1 MEQLLLR
8 ELKSLPLSAKD
19 SVKVR
24 RSGVDCEL
32 SVVDIYQVCLWSR
45 VANRVL
51 YPLASFKIQDE
62 KSYYEAIKQVRWDEH
77 LAVDGTLAVDFF
89 CQSSCITHSQYGAQ
103 LTKDAVVDQFRED
116 TGQRPGV
123 DRAEPD
129 IRVNVYLYKNRA
141 RISLDMAGSSLH
153 RRNYRKLGSEAPL
166 KENLAACILLK
177 AGWPAIAKQ
186 GAPLLDP
193 MCGSGTL
200 LIEAA
205 MMAADYAPG
214 LKREYFGFL
223 SWRLHDES
231 AWQTVREQA
240 LKRMDDGISK
250 LGNTN
255 NQSEITG
262 FDVDKKAVQASQT
275 NIAAAGLDAVISIH
289 QSDFFADEN
298 PVTNGPG
305 LVVINPPYG
314 ERLEDESTIGVFYS
328 KLGRSL
334 RRKAPNWDLA
344 LFTGNPSLFHRTGLS
359 RQLVLECRNG
369 DIDCKLF
376 KSTLP
381 PLAKTIEKQAAQQ
394 SSSAGGVW
402 PQTPGRNETNGL
414 ETGNLKESVPG
425 VDQFRGRLKK
435 NIRALRGWIKSA
447 SVTNYRI
454 YDADLPDFAFA
465 LDVYQSADGTMV
477 SLQEYR
483 APSHIDP
490 VLAQQRIDAAAPVVC
505 ELLQCSAENLAI
517 KRRQRQRRESQYQRI
532 EKTNKYHQVTEGRC
546 RFLINLHD
554 YLDTGLFLDHRK
566 VRLWLADKAHGKRF
580 LNLYCYTA
588 TASVH
593 AALGGAASS
602 VSVDLSPKYI
612 EWAQRNY
619 QLNDIDPS
627 LHELV
632 KADCSEWVR
641 QRGAAAGTSKS
652 ECFDLIFLDPP
663 TFSNSTAMEQDWDVQ
678 KNHESM
684 IDECMAILSDTGTL
698 IFSNNFRRFR
708 LGEKV
713 IEKYQVEDRTKWSI
727 QRDFARNS
735 KIHQC
740 WFIKSKN

>member
-1 MEQLLLR
+1 MEQLLLQ
-8 ELKSLPLSAKD
+8 ELKSLSLSAKN
-19 SVKVR
+19 SLKVR

-32 SVVDIYQVCLWSR
+32 SVTDIYQVCLWSR

-51 YPLASFKIQDE
+51 YPLAAFKIQDE

-89 CQSSCITHSQYGAQ
+89 CHSSCITHSQYGAQ

-129 IRVNVYLYKNRA
+129 IRINVYLYKNRA

-153 RRNYRKLGSEAPL
+153 RRNYRKLGAEAPL
-166 KENLAACILLK
+166 KENLAAGILFK
-177 AGWPAIAKQ
+177 AGWPVMAKR

-205 MMAADYAPG
+205 MMAADFAPG
-214 LKREYFGFL
+214 LKRDYFGFL

-231 AWQTVREQA
+231 VWQTVREQA
-240 LKRMDDGISK
+240 LKRMDEGISK
-250 LGNTN
+250 LRNTN
-255 NQSEITG
+255 NYCEISG
-262 FDVDKKAVQASQT
+262 FDIDEKAVQASKT
-275 NIAAAGLDAVISIH
+275 NIAAAGLDGVLSVH
-289 QSDFFADEN
+289 QADFFADEN
-298 PVTNGPG
+298 PVANGPG

-334 RRKAPNWDLA
+334 RRRAPNWDLA

-359 RQLVLECRNG
+359 RQVVLECRNG

-381 PLAKTIEKQAAQQ
+381 PQAKGAGRQASQQ
-394 SSSAGGVW
+394 SSTAGSVW
-402 PQTPGRNETNGL
+402 PQAHSHDETHDLTENQGRVA
-414 ETGNLKESVPG
+414 SIPG

-435 NIRALRGWIKSA
+435 NIRALGGWVRSA

-465 LDVYQSADGTMV
+465 LDVYQSTDGTMV

-505 ELLQCSAENLAI
+505 ELLECHAENLAI
-517 KRRQRQRRESQYQRI
+517 KRRQRQRGESQYQRI
-532 EKTNKYHQVTEGRC
+532 EKTNRYHEVMEGKC
-546 RFLINLHD
+546 RLLINLHD

-566 VRLWLADKAHGKRF
+566 VRLWLADVIEGKRF

-619 QLNDIDPS
+619 QLNNIDSS

-632 KADCSEWVR
+632 KADCSEWVG
-641 QRGAAAGTSKS
+641 QRAAAVLKSKS
-652 ECFDLIFLDPP
+652 ECFDVIFLDPP

-684 IDECMAILSDTGTL
+684 IDECMAILSAGKKSD
-698 IFSNNFRRFR
+698 R
-708 LGEKV
+708 KV
-713 IEKYQVEDRTKWSI
+713 PG
-727 QRDFARNS
+727 
-735 KIHQC
+735 
-740 WFIKSKN
+740 